1 MVPQLVSLL
10 KNYYALYLK
19 LHNYHWNV
27 EGAQFQTLHEMFE
40 NHYKQVAETID
51 TLGELIRGL
60 GHKVPAIVDVSTAA
74 VKPAQKNMLAKPML
88 EDLIISHE
96 IMQSALMEIHQM
108 AQKAGDDVIMDF
120 IVERLANHR
129 KTLWMLKSTL
139 G

>member
-1 MVPQLVSLL
+1 MVPQLTHLL

-27 EGAQFQTLHEMFE
+27 EGEHFQMLHEMFE
-40 NHYKQVAETID
+40 HHYKQVAETID

-60 GHKVPAIVDVSTAA
+60 GHKVPAIVDVSTAS
-74 VKPAQKNMLAKPML
+74 VKPAQENMPAKPML
-88 EDLIISHE
+88 EDLITSHE
-96 IMQSALMEIHQM
+96 TMQNTLMEAHQV

-120 IVERLANHR
+120 IVERLTDHR
-129 KTLWMLKSTL
+129 KTLWMLKSIL